1 MVWTDSDGKID
12 QKYLKLKIV
21 IVKEV
26 FCSLKCEKLIKIF
39 WKCYK
44 GSLIMNGYCKDDIV
58 ERNVVANL
66 PGIYWRKMDRHAAY
80 ISYFKLQY

>member
-26 FCSLKCEKLIKIF
+26 FCSLKCEKLIKNILEVP
-39 WKCYK
+39 W
-44 GSLIMNGYCKDDIV
+44 SLIMNGDCKDDIV

>member
-26 FCSLKCEKLIKIF
+26 FCSLKCEKLIKNI
-39 WKCYK
+39 
-44 GSLIMNGYCKDDIV
+44 LEVLRRILDNERVLQRDV

>member
-26 FCSLKCEKLIKIF
+26 FCSLKCEKLIKNI
-39 WKCYK
+39 
-44 GSLIMNGYCKDDIV
+44 L
-58 ERNVVANL
+58 
-66 PGIYWRKMDRHAAY
+66 DRR
-80 ISYFKLQY
+80 ILDNEQVLQR

>member
-26 FCSLKCEKLIKIF
+26 FCSLKCEKLIKNI
-39 WKCYK
+39 
-44 GSLIMNGYCKDDIV
+44 LEVLRRILDN
-58 ERNVVANL
+58 ERVQQ
-66 PGIYWRKMDRHAAY
+66 R
-80 ISYFKLQY
+80 

>member
-1 MVWTDSDGKID
+1 
-12 QKYLKLKIV
+12 
-21 IVKEV
+21 
-26 FCSLKCEKLIKIF
+26 
-39 WKCYK
+39 
-44 GSLIMNGYCKDDIV
+44 MNGYCKDDIV